1 MLVLIKDVKIDKIR
15 VCVNKIIFF
24 YYNKV
29 LSEFIVVFYVFF
41 FIRGIL
47 EFWIELWSFVSRVLL
62 ELLIF
67 LLLSLCKSYVL
78 KKKLSVSGE
87 FGVYIDECLGMC
99 VVWIG
104 SFDW

>member
-15 VCVNKIIFF
+15 VGVNKIIFF

-29 LSEFIVVFYVFF
+29 LSVVFYVFF
-41 FIRGIL
+41 FIGGIL

-67 LLLSLCKSYVL
+67 
-78 KKKLSVSGE
+78 
-87 FGVYIDECLGMC
+87 F
-99 VVWIG
+99 VVK
-104 SFDW
+104 FV